1 MIVKGRIHSIETMGL
16 VDGPGIR
23 FVSFFQGCD
32 LRCAYCHNP
41 DTWSMEGG
49 SEYTAA
55 ELLDKAKRFKPYF
68 EKSGG
73 GVTCSG
79 GEALLQPEFLLEYF
93 RLCKAEG
100 IHTALDTSGFGK
112 GMYEEILEH
121 TDLVLLDIK
130 NSSDDGYKSL
140 TGLGIDRFSEFAQ
153 VLENSDSK
161 VWVRHV
167 VVPGITDSM
176 EHIDRIKKMARGFRN
191 LQKIELLPYH
201 TLGVEKYRQMGIR
214 YRLEGVEPMSE
225 ERVLE
230 MERYVNDICI

>member
-1 MIVKGRIHSIETMGL
+1 MKGRIHSIETMGL

-49 SEYTAA
+49 CEYTAE
-55 ELLDKAKRFKPYF
+55 ELLSKAKRFRPYF
-68 EKSGG
+68 EKSKG

-93 RLCKAEG
+93 KLCKAEG

-112 GMYEEILEH
+112 GMYEEILRY

-130 NSSDDGYKSL
+130 HSSDEGYKSL
-140 TGLGIDRFSEFAQ
+140 TGLGIERYNEFANA
-153 VLENSDSK
+153 LESSAAK

-176 EHIDRIKKMARGFRN
+176 EHMKRIREMAHRFKN
-191 LQKIELLPYH
+191 LQRIELLPYH
-201 TLGVEKYRQMGIR
+201 VLGVEKYKQMGIS

-225 ERVLE
+225 EKTME
-230 MERYVNDICI
+230 MEKYINK